1 MVEFNY
7 DLYNQILEYE
17 KPNMDLE
24 DFIDSIVE
32 NSQVRNDFLQEYF
45 VEIIDSMR
53 PKEIA
58 KAYAKILLN
67 SLNSRVEYYQEDMIV
82 KECYEQFPYVLDRFN
97 VDVTEK

>member
-32 NSQVRNDFLQEYF
+32 NPQVRDDFLQEY
-45 VEIIDSMR
+45 VDEIIDSMSPR
-53 PKEIA
+53 EIA
-58 KAYAKILLN
+58 KAYGKILLN
-67 SLNSRVEYYQEDMIV
+67 SLNSRVEYHQEDMIV

>member
-17 KPNMDLE
+17 KPKMDLE

-32 NSQVRNDFLQEYF
+32 DPQVRDDFLQEY
-45 VEIIDSMR
+45 VDEIIDSMSPR
-53 PKEIA
+53 EIA

-67 SLNSRVEYYQEDMIV
+67 SLNSRVEYHQEDMIV
-82 KECYEQFPYVLDRFN
+82 KECYEQFPYVLDRFD
-97 VDVTEK
+97 VDMTEK

>member
-7 DLYNQILEYE
+7 YLYNQILEYE

-32 NSQVRNDFLQEYF
+32 NPQIRDDFLQEY
-45 VEIIDSMR
+45 VDEIIDSMSPR
-53 PKEIA
+53 EIA

-67 SLNSRVEYYQEDMIV
+67 SLNSRVEYHQEDMIV